1 MVLLLKLFLSIVYP
15 SFEKIDHLYH
25 LWTLSGGGTVFIAC
39 FIVSTVL
46 GGTIM
51 ALGLTGVDF
60 VGAVL
65 VQVTGR
71 RAVRA
76 NCDGG

>member
-1 MVLLLKLFLSIVYP
+1 M
-15 SFEKIDHLYH
+15 
-25 LWTLSGGGTVFIAC
+25 FIAC